1 MFLLLLSKI
10 GFNIL
15 IGWHDIHVQFT
26 EVSALSTAP
35 AASYTAPFAAGT
47 ISSGGSDSRVASLE
61 AMLVSKDAIIDDLG
75 QRLSQNMQ
83 DYASQVKAAVLLLP
97 VYGPIFHI

>member
-1 MFLLLLSKI
+1 
-10 GFNIL
+10 
-15 IGWHDIHVQFT
+15 
-26 EVSALSTAP
+26 
-35 AASYTAPFAAGT
+35 
-47 ISSGGSDSRVASLE
+47 
-61 AMLVSKDAIIDDLG
+61 MLVSKDAIIDDLG